1 MRLGMKHLWSLKRMG
16 ELGQSNPIYKWGSYL
31 KIKLKLSFVLKW
43 VWMNVAKFKKILVFI
58 SYLYLRCFFYK
69 KHKNQFRTLLI
80 KSHPGFPVKIRMSF
94 VSIFKVNYILSF
106 MKVFMIIFIF
116 IRLFHVRNVF
126 LIHNTGPYSYK
137 KYFC

>member
-16 ELGQSNPIYKWGSYL
+16 ELGQTNPIYKWGSYL

-43 VWMNVAKFKKILVFI
+43 VWMNVAKKKNPGFHQLSIFTLF
-58 SYLYLRCFFYK
+58 FFYK
-69 KHKNQFRTLLI
+69 KHKNQLRTLLI
-80 KSHPGFPVKIRMSF
+80 KSHPGFPVQIRMSF

-126 LIHNTGPYSYK
+126 LVHNTGPYSYK
-137 KYFC
+137 

>member
-16 ELGQSNPIYKWGSYL
+16 ELGQTNPIYKWGSYL

-43 VWMNVAKFKKILVFI
+43 VWMNVAKLKKSWFSSVIYIYVV
-58 SYLYLRCFFYK
+58 FFYK
-69 KHKNQFRTLLI
+69 KHKNQLRTFLI

-126 LIHNTGPYSYK
+126 LVHNTGPYSYK
-137 KYFC
+137 

>member
-16 ELGQSNPIYKWGSYL
+16 ELGQTNPVYKWGSYL

-43 VWMNVAKFKKILVFI
+43 VWMNVAKFKKNPGFHQLSILT
-58 SYLYLRCFFYK
+58 LFFYK
-69 KHKNQFRTLLI
+69 KHKNQLRTLLI
-80 KSHPGFPVKIRMSF
+80 KSHPGFPVQIRMSF

-126 LIHNTGPYSYK
+126 LVHNTGPYSYK
-137 KYFC
+137 